1 MYRKLAAKM
10 TLIGDPDRGFLRY
23 INFDTAIIPWEP
35 GRVKA
40 VLLFD
45 AYVVLSNFV
54 HDVYKIQIL
63 GIELTKYSHIKW
75 SEENASLQ

>member
-10 TLIGDPDRGFLRY
+10 TLIGDPDQGFLRY

-45 AYVVLSNFV
+45 AYQKNVKLSNMSKSDRIFGGGGEIMNS
-54 HDVYKIQIL
+54 Y
-63 GIELTKYSHIKW
+63 
-75 SEENASLQ
+75 

>member
-1 MYRKLAAKM
+1 
-10 TLIGDPDRGFLRY
+10 PDQGFLRY

-45 AYVVLSNFV
+45 AYKLSSSFNKFWQLSF
-54 HDVYKIQIL
+54 DKRERKIPTGRLMPMGIL
-63 GIELTKYSHIKW
+63 RLLLHSV
-75 SEENASLQ
+75 

>member
-45 AYVVLSNFV
+45 AYSRL
-54 HDVYKIQIL
+54 K
-63 GIELTKYSHIKW
+63 K
-75 SEENASLQ
+75 

>member
-10 TLIGDPDRGFLRY
+10 TLIGDPDQGFLRY

-45 AYVVLSNFV
+45 AYNKNMDRKKSWGMIRLMGST
-54 HDVYKIQIL
+54 IQDF
-63 GIELTKYSHIKW
+63 
-75 SEENASLQ
+75 

>member
-1 MYRKLAAKM
+1 
-10 TLIGDPDRGFLRY
+10 PDRGFLRY